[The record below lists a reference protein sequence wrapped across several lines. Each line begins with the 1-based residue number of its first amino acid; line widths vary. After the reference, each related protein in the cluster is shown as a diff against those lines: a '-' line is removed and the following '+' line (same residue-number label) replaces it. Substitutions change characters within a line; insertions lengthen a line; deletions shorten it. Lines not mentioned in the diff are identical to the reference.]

1 MAQSM
6 PSFLSHSTH
15 EKNDSMKN
23 TQKRTGT
30 KGQESRQSILYVAR
44 SIILECGI
52 EKLSHAN
59 IADRLSLSKS
69 AVHWHFPTK
78 ESLLQAL
85 VQEYVGHLESEE
97 ARHEKK
103 YIEAGLT
110 EEKAILPGM
119 RDWYRDFE
127 HNEQGWIGIGAAL
140 IGLGHQ
146 DTSLTEP
153 IRTWYKALYAR
164 LALLPID
171 QTDIFLGMMAFDGCF
186 NIQKMGLSV
195 LSKEEIDAIQ
205 TRILEQAFRSK
216 PALLARI
223 QALQTTK

>member
-1 MAQSM
+1 M
-6 PSFLSHSTH
+6 
-15 EKNDSMKN
+15 
-23 TQKRTGT
+23 KRT
-30 KGQESRQSILYVAR
+30 
-44 SIILECGI
+44 
-52 EKLSHAN
+52 
-59 IADRLSLSKS
+59 
-69 AVHWHFPTK
+69 
-78 ESLLQAL
+78 
-85 VQEYVGHLESEE
+85 
-97 ARHEKK
+97 
-103 YIEAGLT
+103 GLT
-110 EEKAILPGM
+110 EEEAILPGM